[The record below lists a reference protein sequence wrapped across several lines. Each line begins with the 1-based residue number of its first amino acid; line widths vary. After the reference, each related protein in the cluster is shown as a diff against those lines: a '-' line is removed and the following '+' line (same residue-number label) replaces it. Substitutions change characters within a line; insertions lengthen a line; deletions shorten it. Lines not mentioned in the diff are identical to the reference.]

1 MLCVDFL
8 VSHGVASLAQLA
20 EHALRKRMVAGSI
33 PAGGFSF
40 KRLPKCVEHLR
51 ERIRLKNEKV
61 TPAGLEPAIPGSVGR
76 CLIHWATGPSAS
88 DGSNTYHRTEIWC
101 EHAQMLNKCEKDVR
115 KLKLFAKL
123 RGWRNRFGFGFN
135 AKPR

>member
-1 MLCVDFL
+1 MFL
-8 VSHGVASLAQLA
+8 LLSAGIASLAQLA

-76 CLIHWATGPSAS
+76 CLIHWATGPSAFAGS
-88 DGSNTYHRTEIWC
+88 ESNTSQAGETCC
-101 EHAQMLNKCEKDVR
+101 EHVESEEHDKSMKHVR
-115 KLKLFAKL
+115 
-123 RGWRNRFGFGFN
+123 N
-135 AKPR
+135 